1 MTKTKSTKRA
11 LVSSALALV
20 MCISMLIGS
29 TFAWFTDSVTSSS
42 NKIQSGTLKLDLEM
56 LVKNDDN
63 TTSWKSIK
71 EDKTA
76 LFNYT
81 NWEPGYTDV
90 KVLKVENEGSLAL
103 KWVAKFVA
111 EKELSALANVIDVY
125 VCPSE
130 TEIGFPADRTLA
142 GYTRVGTVAEF
153 VNTIEETTNGTL
165 EAKEVAYLGIAL
177 KMQETAGNE
186 YQGLDL
192 GGAFDIQILATQY
205 TFENDSFDNQY
216 DKDAEYLVPVKSS
229 KELSNTLAEG
239 KDVKLTEDIVMSDSL
254 IISGEEKDVT
264 IDLAGK
270 ELNITPSSV
279 QSPAIAVT
287 GEGAILNV
295 VNSSNDAVELTF
307 SQTSALVADT
317 GTTIN
322 LENVDLVINT
332 YGAETN
338 GISSFMAQNATVNFY
353 SGTITVNESQLSMF
367 NSTFNMYG
375 GKMIVKP
382 SDTPSTNAGV
392 IGIAAYR
399 SRVNLYGGEI
409 VIEGVDSA
417 TNVAYGV
424 DMMSTYWPLDG
435 GESVE
440 QKCELFIGKNF
451 SFTLKEEGCSEY
463 RITQGDT
470 DKVIIVD
477 ERSN

>member
-11 LVSSALALV
+11 LVSSALALM

-76 LFNYT
+76 LFNYA

-130 TEIGFPADRTLA
+130 SEIGFPTDRTLA

-153 VNTIEETTNGTL
+153 VNTIEETTKGTL
-165 EAKEVAYLGIAL
+165 EAEQEAYLGIAL

-205 TFENDSFDNQY
+205 TFEKDSFDNQY
-216 DKDAEYLVPVKSS
+216 DKDALYPVVNASELLTSISEGKSV
-229 KELSNTLAEG
+229 TLAS
-239 KDVKLTEDIVMSDSL
+239 DIK
-254 IISGEEKDVT
+254 IEKQNIVVDNPGQSVVV
-264 IDLAGK
+264 DLAGNDLTI
-270 ELNITPSSV
+270 ENDQNSWFGIS
-279 QSPAIAVT
+279 AVGQDT
-287 GEGAILNV
+287 QINL
-295 VNSSNDAVELTF
+295 VNSSDAESNIVIGNMTGIG
-307 SQTSALVADT
+307 VANGGILNIDGCNIIVNGNIQNLGET
-317 GTTIN
+317 IQSKDGTIN
-322 LENVDLVINT
+322 
-332 YGAETN
+332 
-338 GISSFMAQNATVNFY
+338 FY
-353 SGTITVNESQLSMF
+353 NGTITVNSGIGFLLE
-367 NSTFNMYG
+367 NSVFNMYG
-375 GKMIVKP
+375 GTIDV
-382 SDTPSTNAGV
+382 SSGAIGV
-392 IGIAAYR
+392 TATDNTV
-399 SRVNLYGGEI
+399 VNLNGGTIKVASNGYGVGGSGSTI
-409 VIEGVDSA
+409 NQSNSFVFDVATGGVD
-417 TNVAYGV
+417 
-424 DMMSTYWPLDG
+424 
-435 GESVE
+435 
-440 QKCELFIGKNF
+440 
-451 SFTLKEEGCSEY
+451 
-463 RITQGDT
+463 
-470 DKVIIVD
+470 KVM
-477 ERSN
+477 N